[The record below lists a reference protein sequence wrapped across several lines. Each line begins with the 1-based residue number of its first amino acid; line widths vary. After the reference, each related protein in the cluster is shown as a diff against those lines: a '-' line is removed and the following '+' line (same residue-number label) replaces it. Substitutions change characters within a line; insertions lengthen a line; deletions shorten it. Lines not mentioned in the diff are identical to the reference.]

1 MEIKDYDLGF
11 TPSIYQE
18 KIFDFILHGNGN
30 AVISAKAGSGKTSTC
45 VSAIKLIKPKNKIM
59 FLAFNKSI
67 AEELTEKLKGYNN
80 VDVRTSHSLGYAII
94 RDNVEGEIEL
104 DEYKYRTYLKTHI
117 DELTTISDRKFTHSQ
132 LSEYIESI
140 SSLINFSRF
149 NLAQTPDE
157 VRQISVKYDIP
168 VNHDE
173 CDVVIKMLEWGKT
186 ELSKIDYTDM
196 VWLPVELSLN
206 AKKFQKDFI
215 FIDECQDQS
224 LMSIQLFLK
233 CFKRGTRFI
242 AVGDEKQCQ
251 PEGTKILLSDGSE
264 KNIENLIIGDEV
276 VSYNVEDEHMCN
288 DEVTAIESH
297 FANNIIRIKTQNG
310 LESEYTPEHIC
321 YSRFNVDKCVGKS
334 ALYIMANEQND
345 YYIGVTCLC
354 DEKGGIEFS
363 LYKHMVDEKCNRIW
377 VLNIYDDL
385 FDTLCDEVRY
395 SMKYKMP
402 QLLMRNDDK
411 DDDGLDSIFFQE
423 RLGDLTERVTKLLN
437 EFHRDINYPFQEI
450 NNKTCFTSNYHLSE
464 IRACNLIPKYM
475 DVGIFNV
482 EDTHNKSECNLEYDI
497 IEDIEYDNSK
507 MVYSINVS
515 GNHNYVADNILTHNC
530 INAFAGSSD
539 EAFQFMLDY
548 PKTTLFDLPICYR
561 CPKKIVEL
569 AQTLVPEI
577 QYNESADDGE
587 IINVC
592 RTHILKSGDMV
603 LCRSKA
609 PLLNVYNKL
618 LRRGVQCYVKGRE
631 IGTNLK
637 KMLDDIDIEVL
648 NANLKEDGVFVRLYD
663 KLFET
668 RNKLMETIGLDYQDA
683 TLSAYITEKYDMICA
698 LNILAERYT
707 TKTELLNHI
716 DNIFDDNRDGVIL
729 STIHKAKGLEAD
741 NVYILCNSSMPS
753 SLAKKD
759 WEKKSEQN
767 LIYVAYTRAK
777 KKLGFISEEE
787 VRPFGISKGVDKV
800 LDELGL
806 VENLVC
812 RVLGKTPIEHKESV
826 DVARFNL
833 SQGITDIKDEH
844 ENDNRKIIENLPN
857 DDKNDD
863 LLSELEDL
871 LGVL

>member
-1 MEIKDYDLGF
+1 
-11 TPSIYQE
+11 
-18 KIFDFILHGNGN
+18 
-30 AVISAKAGSGKTSTC
+30 
-45 VSAIKLIKPKNKIM
+45 
-59 FLAFNKSI
+59 
-67 AEELTEKLKGYNN
+67 
-80 VDVRTSHSLGYAII
+80 
-94 RDNVEGEIEL
+94 
-104 DEYKYRTYLKTHI
+104 
-117 DELTTISDRKFTHSQ
+117 
-132 LSEYIESI
+132 
-140 SSLINFSRF
+140 
-149 NLAQTPDE
+149 
-157 VRQISVKYDIP
+157 
-168 VNHDE
+168 
-173 CDVVIKMLEWGKT
+173 ML
-186 ELSKIDYTDM
+186 
-196 VWLPVELSLN
+196 V
-206 AKKFQKDFI
+206 
-215 FIDECQDQS
+215 
-224 LMSIQLFLK
+224 
-233 CFKRGTRFI
+233 
-242 AVGDEKQCQ
+242 
-251 PEGTKILLSDGSE
+251 
-264 KNIENLIIGDEV
+264 
-276 VSYNVEDEHMCN
+276 
-288 DEVTAIESH
+288 
-297 FANNIIRIKTQNG
+297 
-310 LESEYTPEHIC
+310 
-321 YSRFNVDKCVGKS
+321 
-334 ALYIMANEQND
+334 
-345 YYIGVTCLC
+345 
-354 DEKGGIEFS
+354 
-363 LYKHMVDEKCNRIW
+363 
-377 VLNIYDDL
+377 
-385 FDTLCDEVRY
+385 
-395 SMKYKMP
+395 
-402 QLLMRNDDK
+402 
-411 DDDGLDSIFFQE
+411 
-423 RLGDLTERVTKLLN
+423 
-437 EFHRDINYPFQEI
+437 
-450 NNKTCFTSNYHLSE
+450 
-464 IRACNLIPKYM
+464 
-475 DVGIFNV
+475 IFNV

-515 GNHNYVADNILTHNC
+515 GNHNYVADKILTHNC

-637 KMLDDIDIEVL
+637 KMLDDIDVEVL

-812 RVLGKTPIEHKESV
+812 RVLGKTPMEHKESV

-833 SQGITDIKDEH
+833 SQGITEIKDEH

-857 DDKNDD
+857 DDNNCD
-863 LLSELEDL
+863 LLSELDDL